1 MVVKLS
7 ASTDAFLSHPG
18 KPLDEHLIRVA
29 TSAEDILSKTRFESG
44 KLAYYTGLLHDI
56 GKLNPFYQELFQ
68 AGDEKRRLIEDELE
82 SKYERQHALFSA
94 WAAEKLLSDELD
106 LNQLQ
111 LVLCAIAAHHSYLS
125 NEIQNE
131 EQTERMK
138 RTKQGLFE
146 NLTKFKEAMA
156 DKQHFS
162 ALAWDRCLA
171 RFSRPMSF
179 ERKLQSLSGDAV
191 RDFIEANVIFSAL
204 LQADRGSFSERP
216 DIKYDLRMS
225 TNRLV
230 NTTSG
235 LSKLRTEFQQWFAS
249 THDFSAPV
257 SVLNAPTGMGKTKVF
272 LDLINEYSNRHGI
285 ERVMYFSPLL
295 ALTEDFESKIKDVLD
310 QQALDEILVYNHLFA
325 GSLASKLSDSRTL
338 ESLGYNFENE
348 SFHSKFV
355 ITTTQRLLMTLYFNS
370 ASDKMKLASLRNAL
384 LIVDEIQVV
393 PKFLLPNF
401 IKILQTICQEMNAK
415 TLLVSATIPYE
426 LSSSVPVTRVP
437 QKLSKEY
444 HNLTLKNISFMTRF
458 QHPVKV
464 AGKKVLVMVN
474 TRKKAREIFYEMSQ
488 DGRQSFYVTSG
499 IRKKTRSEIIQKIK
513 EKGKEVIVVSTQVL
527 EAGVDVSFAEVYREV
542 APLDNVVQVMGR
554 LNREGEAK
562 NPVLYIFQKDL
573 DHLPYSELEYQESL
587 KILKKV
593 KHSKELYD
601 KLDGY
606 YERVSA
612 KNMQNADRIEEL
624 DRLIHDMDFEG
635 VSRFVNNHVFA
646 DEGYSMIVPET
657 EQDLQKISEAL
668 KSTQKIDRR
677 TFKSYSSLTANIS
690 ASSLKIVKDYL
701 DQELLE
707 KGILIPKKGCLQ
719 DVYDIEVGLDK
730 WIK

>member
-1 MVVKLS
+1 MSV
-7 ASTDAFLSHPG
+7 STDTFLSHPG

-29 TSAEDILSKTRFESG
+29 TSAEGIVRKTRFESC
-44 KLAYYTGLLHDI
+44 KLAYYAGLLHDI

-68 AGDEKRRLIEDELE
+68 AGDEKRRLIEDDLE

-94 WAAEKLLSDELD
+94 WAAEKLLADELD
-106 LNQLQ
+106 SNQLQ
-111 LVLCAIAAHHSYLS
+111 LVLCVIAAHHSHLS

-131 EQTERMK
+131 DQTDRMK
-138 RTKQGLFE
+138 RTKQGLLE
-146 NLTKFKEAMA
+146 NLAKFKGAMA
-156 DKQHFS
+156 NTQHFS
-162 ALAWDRCLA
+162 TLDWDQCLSKFA
-171 RFSRPMSF
+171 RPMSF
-179 ERKLQSLSGDAV
+179 ENKLQSLSGDAV
-191 RDFIEANVIFSAL
+191 RDFIEACMIFSAL
-204 LQADRGSFSERP
+204 LQADRGSFSERQ

-249 THDFSAPV
+249 THDFAAPV

-272 LDLINEYSNRHGI
+272 LDLINEYSNIHGI

-325 GSLASKLSDSRTL
+325 GSLASKLSESRTL

-355 ITTTQRLLMTLYFNS
+355 ISTTQRLLMILYFNS
-370 ASDKMKLASLRNAL
+370 VSDKMKLASLRNAL

-401 IKILQTICQEMNAK
+401 IKMLQKICQEMNSK

-426 LSSSVPVTRVP
+426 LSNNVPITRVP
-437 QKLSKEY
+437 QTLSETY
-444 HNLTLKNISFMTRF
+444 HRLTLKNIRFMTRF
-458 QHPVKV
+458 QPPVRIDRKI
-464 AGKKVLVMVN
+464 LVMLN
-474 TRKKAREIFYEMSQ
+474 TRKKAKEVFYEMSQ
-488 DGRQSFYVTSG
+488 NGHQSLYVTSG
-499 IRKKTRSEIIQKIK
+499 IRKKTRSDIIQKIK
-513 EKGKEVIVVSTQVL
+513 EKGKNVIVVSTQVL

-554 LNREGEAK
+554 LNREGEAT
-562 NPVLYIFQKDL
+562 NPMLFIFQKDS
-573 DHLPYSELEYQESL
+573 DYLPYSELEYQESL

-593 KHSKELYD
+593 KNSKELYD
-601 KLDGY
+601 KLDSY
-606 YERVSA
+606 YERVSV

-624 DRLIHDMDFEG
+624 DRLIRDMDFED

-646 DEGYSMIVPET
+646 DEGHSMIVPEA

-668 KSTQKIDRR
+668 KSTQRIDRR
-677 TFKSYSSLTANIS
+677 SFKSYSALTANIS
-690 ASSLKIVKDYL
+690 ASSVKLVRDYL

-707 KGILIPKKGCLQ
+707 RGILIPKKGCLQ
-719 DVYDIEVGLDK
+719 DVYDVEVGLDK